1 MKKIISFF
9 CITMLII
16 STAVA
21 LVGCTDTYECL
32 LSIGDSTVENDAVS
46 VYYVIESEF
55 GNGYS
60 IKGHFRAESQADLD
74 RDFMFTITFD
84 DYLSSGSYSETTLVS
99 CKGSDIKDGKKFN
112 FEIKLDNVAKYFP
125 KTETPVKCY
134 LVLHDDK
141 SDRKGNVIAWNCS
154 EYTYTNANGD
164 KVSIEK

>member
-1 MKKIISFF
+1 
-9 CITMLII
+9 MLII

-32 LSIGDSTVENDAVS
+32 LSIGDSTVENDSVS

-99 CKGSDIKDGKKFN
+99 CKGSDIKDGKN
-112 FEIKLDNVAKYFP
+112 RNACQMLPCVA
-125 KTETPVKCY
+125 
-134 LVLHDDK
+134 
-141 SDRKGNVIAWNCS
+141 
-154 EYTYTNANGD
+154 
-164 KVSIEK
+164 

>member
-21 LVGCTDTYECL
+21 FVGCTDTYECL
-32 LSIGDSTVENDAVS
+32 LSIGDGSVENDAVS
-46 VYYVIESEF
+46 VCYVIESEF

-84 DYLSSGSYSETTLVS
+84 YYLTDSSYTETTLVS

-112 FEIKLDNVAKYFP
+112 FEIKLDDVAKYFP